1 MPQKPR
7 GPLGSGFPF
16 LEIGSTMKELPE
28 IVLNFW
34 NFLFVGLSFI
44 GLFFSIK
51 LIIVPRLNN
60 RASKALGLYLLLQ
73 SLGLLESCLY
83 WTNYVYRVPEFYSS
97 TFLFA
102 LLYGPLLVIYFDAV
116 FENPKPLPH
125 YSFHFIPFLI
135 MLGLKMPYYLSPPE
149 VKILYPDQA
158 PLSYSINGLIDYAE
172 IVNITHL
179 SIYGYVLFRK
189 IRSHPGI
196 GYMRRWANWILAF
209 YISFI
214 ALTILYWSIVVAQQS
229 TLLADYFIS
238 LSACGAIILLA
249 WFGDQYEKMKEGE
262 PIMDSL
268 WPRLKDQP
276 QNHQSLSP
284 VLHPGEI
291 LVNEA
296 EDIKYKNSGL
306 PDSLAKKLAADLGV
320 LMSRE
325 QLYKENDLKLET
337 LAEKLKSNRHFVS
350 QVINQYYKTNFF
362 DFINA
367 NRIDEA
373 KRLLISDDHELNII
387 EIAYAVGYNNKVTF
401 NTVFKRFTGVTP
413 SEYRKQNHPQFKT
426 AD

>member
-1 MPQKPR
+1 
-7 GPLGSGFPF
+7 
-16 LEIGSTMKELPE
+16 MKELPE

-51 LIIVPRLNN
+51 LITVPRQNN

-73 SLGLLESCLY
+73 SLGLLESCLF
-83 WTNYVYRVPEFYSS
+83 WTNYIYRVPEFYAS

-116 FENPKPLPH
+116 FENPKPLIH
-125 YSFHFIPFLI
+125 YSFHFLPFLI
-135 MLGLKMPYYLSPPE
+135 MLGLKMPYYLSSPE

-172 IVNITHL
+172 IINITHL

-196 GYMRRWANWILAF
+196 GYMRPWAYWILAF

-238 LSACGAIILLA
+238 LSACGVIILLA
-249 WFGDQYEKMKEGE
+249 WFGDRYEKMKAGE
-262 PIMDSL
+262 KIM
-268 WPRLKDQP
+268 
-276 QNHQSLSP
+276 
-284 VLHPGEI
+284 GEI
-291 LVNEA
+291 LSHEE

-306 PDSLAKKLAADLGV
+306 PASLAKKLADDLGL

-373 KRLLISDDHELNII
+373 KRLLVSDEHELNII

-426 AD
+426 

>member
-1 MPQKPR
+1 M
-7 GPLGSGFPF
+7 
-16 LEIGSTMKELPE
+16 
-28 IVLNFW
+28 
-34 NFLFVGLSFI
+34 
-44 GLFFSIK
+44 
-51 LIIVPRLNN
+51 
-60 RASKALGLYLLLQ
+60 
-73 SLGLLESCLY
+73 ESCLY
-83 WTNYVYRVPEFYSS
+83 WTNYVYRVPEFYAS

-116 FENPKPLPH
+116 FENPKPLIR
-125 YSFHFIPFLI
+125 YSFHFLPFLI
-135 MLGLKMPYYLSPPE
+135 MLGLKMPYYLSSPE
-149 VKILYPDQA
+149 VKILHPDQA
-158 PLSYSINGLIDYAE
+158 PLSYSINDLIDYAE
-172 IVNITHL
+172 IINITHL

-189 IRSHPGI
+189 IRAHSGI
-196 GYMRRWANWILAF
+196 GYMRPWANWILAF
-209 YISFI
+209 YILFI

-238 LSACGAIILLA
+238 LSACGAIVLLA
-249 WFGDQYEKMKEGE
+249 WFGDRYEKMKEGE

-276 QNHQSLSP
+276 QQNSQSLSP
-284 VLHPGEI
+284 VLHAIET
-291 LVNEA
+291 LSNEA

-373 KRLLISDDHELNII
+373 KRLLVSDDHELNII

-413 SEYRKQNHPQFKT
+413 SEYRKQNHPEFKT
-426 AD
+426 DD

>member
-1 MPQKPR
+1 
-7 GPLGSGFPF
+7 
-16 LEIGSTMKELPE
+16 MKELPE
-28 IVLNFW
+28 IALNFW

-51 LIIVPRLNN
+51 LIIVPRLNS

-97 TFLFA
+97 TLLFA

-116 FENPKPLPH
+116 FENPKPLIN
-125 YSFHFIPFLI
+125 YSVHFLPFLI
-135 MLGLKMPYYLSPPE
+135 MLGLKMPYYLSSPE

-158 PLSYSINGLIDYAE
+158 AYSYLINDQIDYAE
-172 IVNITHL
+172 IIKIIHL
-179 SIYGYVLFRK
+179 SIYGYILFRQ

-196 GYMRRWANWILAF
+196 GYMRPWANWILVF
-209 YISFI
+209 FISFI
-214 ALTILYWSIVVAQQS
+214 ALTILYWLIVVAQQN

-238 LSACGAIILLA
+238 LSACGSIVLLA
-249 WFGDQYEKMKEGE
+249 WFGDRYEKMKEGE
-262 PIMDSL
+262 PIIDSL
-268 WPRLKDQP
+268 WSPLKDQP
-276 QNHQSLSP
+276 RQNNQSLPPSLRP
-284 VLHPGEI
+284 DEI
-291 LVNEA
+291 LSNEE
-296 EDIKYKNSGL
+296 EDVKYKNSGL
-306 PDSLAKKLAADLGV
+306 PTSLARRLAEDLRL
-320 LMSRE
+320 LMSGE

-350 QVINQYYKTNFF
+350 QVINQYYKANFF

-373 KRLLISDDHELNII
+373 KRLLVSDDHELNII

-426 AD
+426 DD